1 MILAVQRRITTGDPF
16 DDILA
21 STAFNFA
28 SIITTT
34 GFASEDYTLWGP
46 FAVTLAFFATFLGGC
61 SGSTS
66 GGIKAYRFL
75 ILGAM
80 LRNGLRL
87 LIHPHSVQALRYG
100 KRIVDE
106 EMQRSVVLF
115 IVGFLASWVV
125 ATLLLS
131 ATGLDFLTSI
141 TGSLTALTNVGP
153 GLGTTIGPAGNFVP
167 LSDFAKWVLSAT
179 MLLGRLEILAVVVL
193 LVPTF
198 WRD

>member
-1 MILAVQRRITTGDPF
+1 M
-16 DDILA
+16 
-21 STAFNFA
+21 
-28 SIITTT
+28 
-34 GFASEDYTLWGP
+34 
-46 FAVTLAFFATFLGGC
+46 
-61 SGSTS
+61 
-66 GGIKAYRFL
+66 
-75 ILGAM
+75 
-80 LRNGLRL
+80 
-87 LIHPHSVQALRYG
+87 
-100 KRIVDE
+100 
-106 EMQRSVVLF
+106 
-115 IVGFLASWVV
+115 V

-167 LSDFAKWVLSAT
+167 LSNFAKWVLSAT